1 MKWARFSPTDSEGRS
16 NNSAMHTFDIGPIE
30 VNQKMAI
37 FGYEM
42 FQVGFKPR
50 KEFGFETHIF
60 FGGGGVETQ

>member
-1 MKWARFSPTDSEGRS
+1 MQFWPF
-16 NNSAMHTFDIGPIE
+16 HTFDIGPIE